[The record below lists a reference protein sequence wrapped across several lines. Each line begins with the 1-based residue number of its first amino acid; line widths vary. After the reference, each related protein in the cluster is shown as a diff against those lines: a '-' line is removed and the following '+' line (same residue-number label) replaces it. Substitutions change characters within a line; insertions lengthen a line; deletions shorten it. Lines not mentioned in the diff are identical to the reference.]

1 MPAPLSEL
9 PPHCG
14 GRTTIHSK
22 WSLIPQLCCTRARR
36 LAGWSARWAAAAQH
50 GQSHRANRSRARP
63 EQEEVRCR
71 VCADRRRSGTYRIA
85 MPVSLTGRLWAKRV
99 VEASPEAYDAVVLHA
114 GSWDATYTAYN
125 ASGFED
131 GRRAEV
137 STWRGATGL
146 SEGPSHCQP
155 VLQPPRVSSIC
166 HDGGVVYGPWQP
178 QTAGPAPEARPSLNR
193 RACLPYGGL
202 PSCRAPTAFLSP
214 DHDATLPRPKLLP
227 QP

>member
-1 MPAPLSEL
+1 MVAGLPCTPGGHSYHSCAAPELAVLLAGARAGRRRPSTVKVIGPPAPE
-9 PPHCG
+9 PAP
-14 GRTTIHSK
+14 SK
-22 WSLIPQLCCTRARR
+22 
-36 LAGWSARWAAAAQH
+36 
-50 GQSHRANRSRARP
+50 
-63 EQEEVRCR
+63 
-71 VCADRRRSGTYRIA
+71 RRSIAAWVLTGGTLVPTIA
-85 MPVSLTGRLWAKRV
+85 MPVSLTGRLWAERV
-99 VEASPEAYDAVVLHA
+99 VETSPEAYDAVVLHA

-202 PSCRAPTAFLSP
+202 PPCRAPTALLCP

>member
-1 MPAPLSEL
+1 VVTHTTAVLHQSSPSCWLERAL
-9 PPHCG
+9 G
-14 GRTTIHSK
+14 G
-22 WSLIPQLCCTRARR
+22 
-36 LAGWSARWAAAAQH
+36 
-50 GQSHRANRSRARP
+50 
-63 EQEEVRCR
+63 
-71 VCADRRRSGTYRIA
+71 
-85 MPVSLTGRLWAKRV
+85 GRLWAKRV

-155 VLQPPRVSSIC
+155 VLQPPRVSSVC